1 MIFPDNSASW
11 EPTGGFEEGEG
22 MIPEIGRGVPLI
34 KVFGVGGGGLQRGQ
48 PHVQRKAARR

>member
-22 MIPEIGRGVPLI
+22 MIPEIGRGVP
-34 KVFGVGGGGLQRGQ
+34 
-48 PHVQRKAARR
+48 